1 MNNQLHNQIKQL
13 SDREL
18 LEGIYQMLLVVM
30 QEQLISDSKQLGINV
45 IADLLVDNMYRN
57 RERNEN
63 NNNAPI
69 LGNKVLEY
77 DVDDRRSVDGTM
89 ILLHEDFVAPVL
101 GDEEISSYLYDSN
114 ELSEILNSE
123 VWTEMN

>member
-1 MNNQLHNQIKQL
+1 MQRFMVVLHNIQETNRLNFMNIHNQIKQL

-30 QEQLISDSKQLGINV
+30 QEQLVSDSKQLGINV

-63 NNNAPI
+63 NNNAPY
-69 LGNKVLEY
+69 LGQQ
-77 DVDDRRSVDGTM
+77 SIT
-89 ILLHEDFVAPVL
+89 I
-101 GDEEISSYLYDSN
+101 
-114 ELSEILNSE
+114 
-123 VWTEMN
+123 

>member
-63 NNNAPI
+63 NNNAPY
-69 LGNKVLEY
+69 VRQY
-77 DVDDRRSVDGTM
+77 
-89 ILLHEDFVAPVL
+89 
-101 GDEEISSYLYDSN
+101 SN

>member
-1 MNNQLHNQIKQL
+1 MQIFMVVLHNIQETIQLNFMDMHNQIKQL

-30 QEQLISDSKQLGINV
+30 QEQLVSDSKQLGINV

-63 NNNAPI
+63 NNNAPYI
-69 LGNKVLEY
+69 GQ
-77 DVDDRRSVDGTM
+77 
-89 ILLHEDFVAPVL
+89 
-101 GDEEISSYLYDSN
+101 
-114 ELSEILNSE
+114 
-123 VWTEMN
+123 

>member
-1 MNNQLHNQIKQL
+1 MQIFMVVLHNIQETIQLNFMDMHNQIKQL

-30 QEQLISDSKQLGINV
+30 QEQLVSDSKQLGINV

-63 NNNAPI
+63 NNNAPY
-69 LGNKVLEY
+69 LGQQ
-77 DVDDRRSVDGTM
+77 S
-89 ILLHEDFVAPVL
+89 IA
-101 GDEEISSYLYDSN
+101 I
-114 ELSEILNSE
+114 
-123 VWTEMN
+123 

>member
-1 MNNQLHNQIKQL
+1 MQIFMVVLHNTQETIRLNFMNIHNQIKQL

-57 RERNEN
+57 GERNKN
-63 NNNAPI
+63 NNNAPYI
-69 LGNKVLEY
+69 
-77 DVDDRRSVDGTM
+77 RQ
-89 ILLHEDFVAPVL
+89 
-101 GDEEISSYLYDSN
+101 
-114 ELSEILNSE
+114 
-123 VWTEMN
+123 

>member
-1 MNNQLHNQIKQL
+1 MQIFTVVLHNIWETIRLNFMNIHNQIKQL

-63 NNNAPI
+63 NNNAPY
-69 LGNKVLEY
+69 LGQQ
-77 DVDDRRSVDGTM
+77 S
-89 ILLHEDFVAPVL
+89 IA
-101 GDEEISSYLYDSN
+101 I
-114 ELSEILNSE
+114 
-123 VWTEMN
+123 

>member
-1 MNNQLHNQIKQL
+1 MQIFMVVLHNIQETNRLNFMNIHNQIKQL

-30 QEQLISDSKQLGINV
+30 QEQLVSDSKQLGINV

-63 NNNAPI
+63 NNNAPY
-69 LGNKVLEY
+69 LGQQSI
-77 DVDDRRSVDGTM
+77 R
-89 ILLHEDFVAPVL
+89 I
-101 GDEEISSYLYDSN
+101 
-114 ELSEILNSE
+114 
-123 VWTEMN
+123 

>member
-1 MNNQLHNQIKQL
+1 MQIFMVVLHNIQETIQLNFMDMHNQIKQL

-63 NNNAPI
+63 NNNAPY
-69 LGNKVLEY
+69 LGQQ
-77 DVDDRRSVDGTM
+77 S
-89 ILLHEDFVAPVL
+89 IA
-101 GDEEISSYLYDSN
+101 I
-114 ELSEILNSE
+114 
-123 VWTEMN
+123 

>member
-1 MNNQLHNQIKQL
+1 MQIFMAVLHNTQETIRLNFMNTHNQIKQL

-63 NNNAPI
+63 NNNAPYI
-69 LGNKVLEY
+69 
-77 DVDDRRSVDGTM
+77 RQ
-89 ILLHEDFVAPVL
+89 
-101 GDEEISSYLYDSN
+101 
-114 ELSEILNSE
+114 
-123 VWTEMN
+123 

>member
-1 MNNQLHNQIKQL
+1 MQIFMVVLHNTQETIRQIKQL

-63 NNNAPI
+63 NNNAPY
-69 LGNKVLEY
+69 LGQQ
-77 DVDDRRSVDGTM
+77 S
-89 ILLHEDFVAPVL
+89 IA
-101 GDEEISSYLYDSN
+101 I
-114 ELSEILNSE
+114 
-123 VWTEMN
+123 

>member
-63 NNNAPI
+63 NNVVEEIPTKQSVPTKQNDGFTEQDLI
-69 LGNKVLEY
+69 DYVLENLI
-77 DVDDRRSVDGTM
+77 TK
-89 ILLHEDFVAPVL
+89 
-101 GDEEISSYLYDSN
+101 
-114 ELSEILNSE
+114 
-123 VWTEMN
+123 

>member
-1 MNNQLHNQIKQL
+1 MQIFMVVLHNIQETSQLNFMDMHNQIKQL

-30 QEQLISDSKQLGINV
+30 QEQLVSDSKQLGINV

-63 NNNAPI
+63 NNNAPYI
-69 LGNKVLEY
+69 GQ
-77 DVDDRRSVDGTM
+77 
-89 ILLHEDFVAPVL
+89 
-101 GDEEISSYLYDSN
+101 
-114 ELSEILNSE
+114 
-123 VWTEMN
+123 

>member
-1 MNNQLHNQIKQL
+1 MQIFMVVLHNIQETNRQIKQL

-63 NNNAPI
+63 NNNAPHI
-69 LGNKVLEY
+69 
-77 DVDDRRSVDGTM
+77 RQ
-89 ILLHEDFVAPVL
+89 
-101 GDEEISSYLYDSN
+101 
-114 ELSEILNSE
+114 
-123 VWTEMN
+123 

>member
-1 MNNQLHNQIKQL
+1 MQIFMVVLHNIQETIRLDFMNIHDQIKQL

-63 NNNAPI
+63 NNNAPY
-69 LGNKVLEY
+69 LGQQSI
-77 DVDDRRSVDGTM
+77 R
-89 ILLHEDFVAPVL
+89 I
-101 GDEEISSYLYDSN
+101 
-114 ELSEILNSE
+114 
-123 VWTEMN
+123 

>member
-1 MNNQLHNQIKQL
+1 MQIFMVVLHNTQETSRFNFMNIHDQIKQL

-63 NNNAPI
+63 NNNAPY
-69 LGNKVLEY
+69 LGQQ
-77 DVDDRRSVDGTM
+77 SIT
-89 ILLHEDFVAPVL
+89 I
-101 GDEEISSYLYDSN
+101 
-114 ELSEILNSE
+114 
-123 VWTEMN
+123 

>member
-1 MNNQLHNQIKQL
+1 MNIHNQIKQL

-63 NNNAPI
+63 NNNAPHI
-69 LGNKVLEY
+69 FFSNTDHNSGWISSAFYNSFGFDSVPTKQNDGFTEQDLIDYVLENLI
-77 DVDDRRSVDGTM
+77 TK
-89 ILLHEDFVAPVL
+89 
-101 GDEEISSYLYDSN
+101 
-114 ELSEILNSE
+114 
-123 VWTEMN
+123 

>member
-30 QEQLISDSKQLGINV
+30 QEQLISDIKQLGIYV

-63 NNNAPI
+63 NNNAPHI
-69 LGNKVLEY
+69 
-77 DVDDRRSVDGTM
+77 RQ
-89 ILLHEDFVAPVL
+89 
-101 GDEEISSYLYDSN
+101 
-114 ELSEILNSE
+114 
-123 VWTEMN
+123 

>member
-1 MNNQLHNQIKQL
+1 MQIFMVVLHNTQETSRLNFMNIHDQIKQL

-63 NNNAPI
+63 NNNAPY
-69 LGNKVLEY
+69 LGQQ
-77 DVDDRRSVDGTM
+77 SIT
-89 ILLHEDFVAPVL
+89 I
-101 GDEEISSYLYDSN
+101 
-114 ELSEILNSE
+114 
-123 VWTEMN
+123 

>member
-1 MNNQLHNQIKQL
+1 MVISMQIFMVVLHNTYETIRLNFMNIHNQIKQL

-63 NNNAPI
+63 NNNAPY
-69 LGNKVLEY
+69 LGQQ
-77 DVDDRRSVDGTM
+77 SIT
-89 ILLHEDFVAPVL
+89 I
-101 GDEEISSYLYDSN
+101 
-114 ELSEILNSE
+114 
-123 VWTEMN
+123 

>member
-1 MNNQLHNQIKQL
+1 MQIFMVVLHNTQETIRLNFMNIHNQIKQL

-63 NNNAPI
+63 NNNAPY
-69 LGNKVLEY
+69 LGQQ
-77 DVDDRRSVDGTM
+77 S
-89 ILLHEDFVAPVL
+89 IA
-101 GDEEISSYLYDSN
+101 I
-114 ELSEILNSE
+114 
-123 VWTEMN
+123 

>member
-30 QEQLISDSKQLGINV
+30 QEQLVSDSKQLGINV
-45 IADLLVDNMYRN
+45 IADLLVDNITRN

-63 NNNAPI
+63 NNNAPY
-69 LGNKVLEY
+69 LGQQSI
-77 DVDDRRSVDGTM
+77 R
-89 ILLHEDFVAPVL
+89 I
-101 GDEEISSYLYDSN
+101 
-114 ELSEILNSE
+114 
-123 VWTEMN
+123 

>member
-1 MNNQLHNQIKQL
+1 MQIFMVVLHNIQVIPRVNFFVNMYNQIKQL

-57 RERNEN
+57 REKNEN
-63 NNNAPI
+63 NNNAPY
-69 LGNKVLEY
+69 LGQ
-77 DVDDRRSVDGTM
+77 
-89 ILLHEDFVAPVL
+89 
-101 GDEEISSYLYDSN
+101 
-114 ELSEILNSE
+114 
-123 VWTEMN
+123 

>member
-1 MNNQLHNQIKQL
+1 MQIFMVVLHNIWETIRLNFMNIHNQIKQL

-63 NNNAPI
+63 NNNA
-69 LGNKVLEY
+69 
-77 DVDDRRSVDGTM
+77 
-89 ILLHEDFVAPVL
+89 
-101 GDEEISSYLYDSN
+101 LY
-114 ELSEILNSE
+114 IRQ
-123 VWTEMN
+123 

>member
-1 MNNQLHNQIKQL
+1 MQIFTVVLHNIQETNQLNFMDMHNQIKQL

-30 QEQLISDSKQLGINV
+30 QEQLVSDSKQLGINV

-63 NNNAPI
+63 NNNAPYI
-69 LGNKVLEY
+69 GQ
-77 DVDDRRSVDGTM
+77 
-89 ILLHEDFVAPVL
+89 
-101 GDEEISSYLYDSN
+101 
-114 ELSEILNSE
+114 
-123 VWTEMN
+123 

>member
-30 QEQLISDSKQLGINV
+30 QEQLVSDSKQLGINV

-63 NNNAPI
+63 NNNDVTGDKTKTPI
-69 LGNKVLEY
+69 FFSNTDHNSGWISSAFYNSFGFDSVPTKQNDGFTEQDLINYVLENLI
-77 DVDDRRSVDGTM
+77 TK
-89 ILLHEDFVAPVL
+89 
-101 GDEEISSYLYDSN
+101 
-114 ELSEILNSE
+114 
-123 VWTEMN
+123 

>member
-45 IADLLVDNMYRN
+45 RADLLVDNMYRN

-63 NNNAPI
+63 NNNAPY
-69 LGNKVLEY
+69 LGQQ
-77 DVDDRRSVDGTM
+77 S
-89 ILLHEDFVAPVL
+89 IA
-101 GDEEISSYLYDSN
+101 I
-114 ELSEILNSE
+114 
-123 VWTEMN
+123 

>member
-1 MNNQLHNQIKQL
+1 MQIFMVVLHNIQETIRLNFMNIHNQIKQL

-30 QEQLISDSKQLGINV
+30 QEQLVSDSKQLGINV

-63 NNNAPI
+63 NNNAPY
-69 LGNKVLEY
+69 LGQQ
-77 DVDDRRSVDGTM
+77 SIT
-89 ILLHEDFVAPVL
+89 I
-101 GDEEISSYLYDSN
+101 
-114 ELSEILNSE
+114 
-123 VWTEMN
+123 

>member
-1 MNNQLHNQIKQL
+1 MQIFMAVLHNTQETIRLNFMNIHNQIKQL

-30 QEQLISDSKQLGINV
+30 QEQLVSDSKQLGINV

-63 NNNAPI
+63 NNNAPYI
-69 LGNKVLEY
+69 
-77 DVDDRRSVDGTM
+77 RQ
-89 ILLHEDFVAPVL
+89 
-101 GDEEISSYLYDSN
+101 
-114 ELSEILNSE
+114 
-123 VWTEMN
+123 

>member
-1 MNNQLHNQIKQL
+1 MQIFMVVLHNTQETIRLNFMNIHNQIKQL

-63 NNNAPI
+63 NNNAPY
-69 LGNKVLEY
+69 LGQ
-77 DVDDRRSVDGTM
+77 
-89 ILLHEDFVAPVL
+89 
-101 GDEEISSYLYDSN
+101 
-114 ELSEILNSE
+114 
-123 VWTEMN
+123 

>member
-63 NNNAPI
+63 NNNAPY
-69 LGNKVLEY
+69 LGQQSITIIKTLMLRLVQGIK
-77 DVDDRRSVDGTM
+77 SVMSSRQTM
-89 ILLHEDFVAPVL
+89 
-101 GDEEISSYLYDSN
+101 N
-114 ELSEILNSE
+114 
-123 VWTEMN
+123 

>member
-1 MNNQLHNQIKQL
+1 MQIFMVVLHNTQETIRLNFMNIHNQIKQL

-45 IADLLVDNMYRN
+45 IADLLVDNMYRS

-63 NNNAPI
+63 NNNAPY
-69 LGNKVLEY
+69 LGQQ
-77 DVDDRRSVDGTM
+77 S
-89 ILLHEDFVAPVL
+89 IA
-101 GDEEISSYLYDSN
+101 I
-114 ELSEILNSE
+114 
-123 VWTEMN
+123 